1 MKDDD
6 TEKVSVLGKVHQKL
20 ECRPVYDAH
29 YMQLKKTAIHK
40 ASQPIRQVQQLD
52 RVVQSYKPV
61 SDHKSNVSFSPL
73 IDGFNNLLNNKRVS
87 YFCIFLTERV

>member
-73 IDGFNNLLNNKRVS
+73 IDGFSNLLNKPT
-87 YFCIFLTERV
+87 CILFLYFLTERV

>member
-1 MKDDD
+1 MSGNHIVLFAKIFFSAMKDEE

-20 ECRPVYDAH
+20 ECRPVYDDH
-29 YMQLKKTAIHK
+29 YMKLKMTAIHK

-61 SDHKSNVSFSPL
+61 SDHKSNVSFVW
-73 IDGFNNLLNNKRVS
+73 R
-87 YFCIFLTERV
+87 T